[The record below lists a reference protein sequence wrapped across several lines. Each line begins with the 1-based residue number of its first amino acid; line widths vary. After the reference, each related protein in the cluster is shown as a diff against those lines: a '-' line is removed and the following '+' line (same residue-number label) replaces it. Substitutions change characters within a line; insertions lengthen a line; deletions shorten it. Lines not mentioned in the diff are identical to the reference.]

1 MKVLIIRHAQ
11 SQNNIVQA
19 QVTAYLDFN
28 PYFEIWVA
36 ERGQMRSGLP
46 CASL

>member
-19 QVTAYLDFN
+19 QVMAYLDFN
-28 PYFEIWVA
+28 PHFE
-36 ERGQMRSGLP
+36 SGSQS
-46 CASL
+46 AAR